1 MAHDDPN
8 CYDAV
13 IPWSRANNVHH
24 EMQVG
29 SDFSE
34 RGNGSLPHVFSE
46 RLCHLLYSM
55 LISTRHLFRVR

>member
-29 SDFSE
+29 DLVSPAGWLRF
-34 RGNGSLPHVFSE
+34 L
-46 RLCHLLYSM
+46 
-55 LISTRHLFRVR
+55 

>member
-1 MAHDDPN
+1 MRTWRLMAHDDPN

-29 SDFSE
+29 DLVSPAGWLRF
-34 RGNGSLPHVFSE
+34 L
-46 RLCHLLYSM
+46 
-55 LISTRHLFRVR
+55 